1 MTTNN
6 AQHVII
12 TKNAARTAPVTDLDS
27 LKVGDTIVTDEAGV
41 VMTTAS
47 TLPGTNIKIVGR
59 DPKGLLWS
67 PTINPSNLKRYIGT
81 APVAAVE
88 QLTNVGYDGVTA
100 ATAITALN
108 SNDYLMRVIRYD
120 NQSVF
125 ANKQML
131 KFGAFTSSAAATQQ
145 AVCEGLTTSLVANFV
160 SEPEKVI
167 KFEIIN
173 SATSAARTGTATT
186 FTATNGSKVVAIN
199 GTVTN
204 AGLIGGYIRFATA
217 AAGGTGKVYKITAY
231 TASSTITLDRAFE
244 GTSAV
249 VAHGN
254 VSVMTNAVAAAGNWG
269 IVMTGLPMKFER
281 GVFKYGKSRFEVTLS
296 GFGAT
301 SLAFTTAASE
311 GTGTYE
317 AVAEMEWFSSQGVH
331 GLIERIGT
339 PPPVIAQNTVSTS
352 TGYGMVYL
360 EAEDTQGGGTI
371 QGNKP
376 SPFQVYVCYD
386 KTSGY
391 GTGITGVISSTQDV
405 INAWAVANGFA
416 TQTV

>member
-12 TKNAARTAPVTDLDS
+12 TKNAARTAPVTNLDN

-41 VMTTAS
+41 VMTTGS
-47 TLPGTNIKIVGR
+47 TLPNTNIKIVGR

-67 PTINPSNLKRYIGT
+67 PTINPSNLKRYIGSV
-81 APVAAVE
+81 PVAAVE
-88 QLTNVGYDGVTA
+88 QVTNVGYDGVTA
-100 ATAITALN
+100 TTAITVIN
-108 SNDYLMRVIRYD
+108 SNDYLTRVIRYD

-131 KFGAFTSSAAATQQ
+131 KFGAYTSTASATQG
-145 AVCEGLTTSLVANFV
+145 AIAEGLTTSLVANFK

-173 SATSAARTGTATT
+173 SAASVGRTGTAGTYA
-186 FTATNGSKVVAIN
+186 FTNGSKVVAIN
-199 GTVTN
+199 GTMTN
-204 AGLIGGYIRFATA
+204 APLIGGYIRVA
-217 AAGGTGKVYKITAY
+217 AAVTGGTGKLYKITAY
-231 TASSTITLDRAFE
+231 TASVSITLDRAFE
-244 GTSAV
+244 GTTATLAFGVISF
-249 VAHGN
+249 
-254 VSVMTNAVAAAGNWG
+254 MTAATALAGNWG

-281 GVFKYGKSRFEVTLS
+281 GVFKYGKSRFEVTLAE
-296 GFGAT
+296 FGTT

-386 KTSGY
+386 KTGGY
-391 GTGITGVISSTQDV
+391 GTGITGVVSSTQDV
-405 INAWAVANGFA
+405 INAWAVANGFT